1 MQTTTVDIP
10 TSDGVADASLT
21 RPDGDGAFPAV
32 LLFMDAFGPR
42 PRLVE
47 MAERIAERGYLVLT
61 PHLFYRAGRAPLF
74 DLSRLG
80 EADQRNA
87 LFERIV
93 PLIGALTPDVIS
105 RDTAAYLDFLVGRD
119 DVRLGPVV
127 ITGYCM
133 GGTNALRAIEAH
145 PDRIAAVASFHAGRV
160 VTDAPDSPHRGVDA
174 ITGELYF
181 GHADADQSMTP
192 EQIATLEQALDAA
205 GVRYRSEV
213 YEGAHHG
220 FTMADTPMYHEQG
233 TERHWV
239 ALFDLLDRTLPVT

>member
-1 MQTTTVDIP
+1 MQTTVDIP
-10 TSDGVADASLT
+10 TSDGVADASLI
-21 RPDGDGAFPAV
+21 RPDGDGPFPAV
-32 LLFMDAFGPR
+32 LLFMDAIGPR

-61 PHLFYRAGRAPLF
+61 PHLLYRGGRAPLF

-80 EADQRNA
+80 EADGRAA
-87 LFERIV
+87 LFEKAM
-93 PLIGALTPDVIS
+93 PLIHALTPDVIS
-105 RDTAAYLDFLVGRD
+105 RDTAAYLDFLAARD
-119 DVRLGPVV
+119 DVRRGPVV

-145 PDRIAAVASFHAGRV
+145 PDRIAAIASFHGGRI
-160 VTDAPDSPHRGVDA
+160 VTDAPDSPHRGVDS
-174 ITGELYF
+174 ITGEVYF

-205 GVRYRSEV
+205 GVRYRSVV

-220 FTMADTPMYHEQG
+220 FTMADTPAYDEKA
-233 TERHWV
+233 TERHWA
-239 ALFDLLDRTLPVT
+239 ALFDLLDRTLPAS